1 MSELNKGRSV
11 QDGEKI
17 ISTPSQAQE
26 PVEWVR
32 RWRLEGL
39 KILVAM
45 VVVVIAT
52 VLAVEP
58 LPAWEV
64 EVFRAVNDLPRQAEW
79 PMWVMQQ
86 AGMLFALPAGAII
99 LWFVVRHWR
108 PPLALLSGGVVVGWV
123 AARVIKAYVDRGRPG
138 ALLDDVSFGW
148 RTPID
153 TYGYPSGHAVVAL
166 TLAVVL
172 SPYMPRWLRWALY
185 GLAAVVCFSRLY
197 MGAHL
202 PLDVVGGAAFG
213 VLIGST
219 VNLVSGLKRDRLQP
233 GAIQLG

>member
-1 MSELNKGRSV
+1 MTSAIK
-11 QDGEKI
+11 
-17 ISTPSQAQE
+17 
-26 PVEWVR
+26 WVR
-32 RWRLEGL
+32 RWRFEALRIAIAL
-39 KILVAM
+39 S
-45 VVVVIAT
+45 VVVIAT

-58 LPAWEV
+58 LPKWEV
-64 EVFRAVNDLPRQAEW
+64 EFFRAVNDLPRHAEW

-86 AGMLFALPAGAII
+86 AGMLFALPAGAFL
-99 LWFVVRHWR
+99 LWLVVRHWR
-108 PPLALLSGGVVVGWV
+108 PPLALVVGGIVFGWT

-138 ALLDDVSFGW
+138 ALLDNVSFGW

-153 TYGYPSGHAVVAL
+153 TDGYLSGHAVVAL

-185 GLAAVVCFSRLY
+185 ALAGVVCFSRMY

-202 PLDVVGGAAFG
+202 PLDVIGGAAFG

-219 VNLVSGLKRDRLQP
+219 VNLLSGLRRDRAQP
-233 GAIQLG
+233 EALQLG